1 MSTPT
6 PGAKSGPAAR
16 SSGLPGSFMKSLFA
30 GALPADMVFPYPRQ
44 GAEARETLE
53 LVLESFRSWARER
66 LDGGAIDRAAAF
78 PETQVRELKELG
90 ILGLTIPEEYGGG
103 GLSITAYC
111 RLMEEIG
118 HHCAA
123 IATIVGGHLGIGS
136 KGIVHYG
143 SEAQKKRWLPGVA
156 KGEPLCAYALTEAGS
171 GSDAASLKTRAVWDE
186 KRQVWILNGGKRFIT
201 NGGHAGLFTVFART
215 EIGGE
220 DKISAFVVTRDL
232 PGVSTG
238 KEEDKLGL
246 KGSSTTDLYLEN
258 VPVPKDNL
266 LGEPGRGFKY
276 AMEILNDGRVS
287 LAAGAVGGAKE
298 MIDRAVE
305 YARQRRQFGRPI
317 AEFEMIRDKVAR
329 MVADTYAAE
338 SMVYLTTGL
347 AERGDVDY
355 SIESALCKI
364 FSSENAWRVVNQ
376 AVQIA
381 GGNGFIKEYPYER
394 FLRDCRINMIF
405 EGTNEILRVFVSL
418 AGVQM
423 LGEELKKVGRALRDP
438 IAEIGVL
445 SDFALKKIRQAITD
459 EQFPDIDPLL
469 KKTAVRAAH
478 YAEALS
484 TTAERALR
492 EHGKEIIEREFIQ
505 ERLAEAAGDL
515 YALIACL
522 SRANTRIRDEGAAR
536 AKRDI
541 LLTRTFG
548 NAAWRRIRRRLSQ
561 VEKNQDANLVRV
573 SDLAYEQGGY
583 GENLIA

>member
-1 MSTPT
+1 MGKTEAGSP
-6 PGAKSGPAAR
+6 
-16 SSGLPGSFMKSLFA
+16 SFMKSVFC
-30 GALPADMVFPYPRQ
+30 GSLPAHLVFPYPRPDKE
-44 GAEARETLE
+44 GLETLD

-66 LDGGAIDRAAAF
+66 LDGGAIDRAGKF
-78 PETQVRELKELG
+78 PEAQVKELKELG
-90 ILGLTIPEEYGGG
+90 IFGLTVPEAYGGA
-103 GLSITAYC
+103 GLSITSYC
-111 RLMEEIG
+111 RLMEEICR
-118 HHCAA
+118 HCAA
-123 IATIVGGHLGIGS
+123 TATIVGAHLGIGS
-136 KGIVHYG
+136 KGVVLYG
-143 SEAQKKRWLPGVA
+143 SDAQKRRWLPAVA
-156 KGEPLCAYALTEAGS
+156 KGDLLAAYALTEPEA
-171 GSDAASLKTRAVWDE
+171 GSDAGSLKTRAVWDE
-186 KRQVWILNGGKRFIT
+186 TRQVWILNGGKRFIT

-215 EIGGE
+215 EVGGA

-266 LGEPGRGFKY
+266 LGEAGRGFKY

-287 LAAGAVGGAKE
+287 LAAGAVGACKE

-305 YARQRRQFGRPI
+305 TARGRRQFGRPI
-317 AEFEMIRDKVAR
+317 AEFEMIREKLAR
-329 MVADTYAAE
+329 MMIDTYAAE

-347 AERGDVDY
+347 AERGGVDY

-364 FSSENAWRVVNQ
+364 FSSENAWRVVNH

-394 FLRDCRINMIF
+394 YLRDCRINMIF
-405 EGTNEILRVFVSL
+405 EGTNEILRVFVAL
-418 AGVQM
+418 AGVQN

-438 IAEIGVL
+438 ISQIGVL
-445 SDFALKKIRQAITD
+445 SDFALKKIRQAVTD

-484 TTAERALR
+484 TTAEAALR
-492 EHGKEIIEREFIQ
+492 EHGKQIVEREFVQ
-505 ERLAEAAGDL
+505 ERLSEAAGDL

-522 SRANTRIRDEGAAR
+522 SRANTRIKEEGAAK

-548 NAAWRRIRRRLSQ
+548 NAAWRRIRRRLHQ
-561 VEKNQDANLVRV
+561 VTHNQDANMVRV
-573 SDLAYEQGGY
+573 SDLACEQGGY
-583 GENLIA
+583 GEDLIA

>member
-1 MSTPT
+1 MRKTETVAPQ
-6 PGAKSGPAAR
+6 
-16 SSGLPGSFMKSLFA
+16 SFMRSLFA
-30 GALPADMVFPYPRQ
+30 GILPAQMVFPYPRQ
-44 GAEARETLE
+44 DKEARETLG

-66 LDGGAIDRAAAF
+66 LDGGAIDHAAVF
-78 PETQVRELKELG
+78 PEAQVRELKDLG
-90 ILGLTIPEEYGGG
+90 IFGLTVPEEYGGA
-103 GLSITAYC
+103 GLSITSYC
-111 RLMEEIG
+111 RLMEEMC

-123 IATIVGGHLGIGS
+123 IATIVGAHLGIGS
-136 KGIVHYG
+136 KGIVLYG
-143 SEAQKKRWLPGVA
+143 SDAQKKRWLPAVA
-156 KGEPLCAYALTEAGS
+156 KGDLLAAYALTEAEA
-171 GSDAASLKTRAVWDE
+171 GSDAGSLKSRAVWDE
-186 KRQVWILNGGKRFIT
+186 KRQVWVLNGGKRFIT

-220 DKISAFVVTRDL
+220 DKISAFIVTRDL

-305 YARQRRQFGRPI
+305 CAKQRRQFGRPI
-317 AEFEMIRDKVAR
+317 AEFEMIKDKIAR
-329 MVADTYAAE
+329 MTTDTYAAE

-347 AERGDVDY
+347 AERGGVDY

-394 FLRDCRINMIF
+394 YLRDCRINMIF
-405 EGTNEILRVFVSL
+405 EGTNEILRVFVAL
-418 AGVQM
+418 AGVQN

-438 IAEIGVL
+438 ISQIGVL
-445 SDFALKKIRQAITD
+445 SDFALKKIRQVITD

-484 TTAERALR
+484 TTAEQALR
-492 EHGKEIIEREFIQ
+492 DHGKEIIEREFVQ

-522 SRANTRIRDEGAAR
+522 SRANTRIKEEGAAR
-536 AKRDI
+536 AKRDL

-548 NAAWRRIRRRLSQ
+548 NAAWRRIRRRLHQ
-561 VEKNQDANLVRV
+561 VNHNQDPNLVRV
-573 SDLAYEQGGY
+573 SDLACEQGGF
-583 GENLIA
+583 GEDLIS

>member
-1 MSTPT
+1 
-6 PGAKSGPAAR
+6 
-16 SSGLPGSFMKSLFA
+16 
-30 GALPADMVFPYPRQ
+30 
-44 GAEARETLE
+44 
-53 LVLESFRSWARER
+53 
-66 LDGGAIDRAAAF
+66 
-78 PETQVRELKELG
+78 
-90 ILGLTIPEEYGGG
+90 
-103 GLSITAYC
+103 
-111 RLMEEIG
+111 
-118 HHCAA
+118 
-123 IATIVGGHLGIGS
+123 
-136 KGIVHYG
+136 
-143 SEAQKKRWLPGVA
+143 
-156 KGEPLCAYALTEAGS
+156 
-171 GSDAASLKTRAVWDE
+171 
-186 KRQVWILNGGKRFIT
+186 
-201 NGGHAGLFTVFART
+201 
-215 EIGGE
+215 
-220 DKISAFVVTRDL
+220 
-232 PGVSTG
+232 
-238 KEEDKLGL
+238 
-246 KGSSTTDLYLEN
+246 
-258 VPVPKDNL
+258 
-266 LGEPGRGFKY
+266 
-276 AMEILNDGRVS
+276 
-287 LAAGAVGGAKE
+287 

-329 MVADTYAAE
+329 MMADTYAAE

-364 FSSENAWRVVNQ
+364 FSSENAWRVVNH

-492 EHGKEIIEREFIQ
+492 EHGKEIIEREFVQ

-522 SRANTRIRDEGAAR
+522 SRANTRIRDQGAGK

-561 VEKNQDANLVRV
+561 VEKNQDANLAQV
-573 SDLAYEQGGY
+573 SDLAYEQGGF